1 MTALTAL
8 ATAAMKQV
16 HPPSHATRATVR
28 EAVAC
33 LVLAVVYVLAGRV
46 CLALDPSDGEATL
59 AWPSAGVAFA
69 ATLVFGIHLWPGV
82 ALGAFTTSMWVGLP
96 MSAALGASVAET
108 VEVVLASLLLQN
120 LRFSTMD
127 RLRDVAALLVVCAG
141 TTAIGATAGTAAL
154 FAGDAIYAHL
164 LGATWRSW
172 WLGDCA
178 GAIVVTA
185 LVWTWTARIRPRPS
199 SRGRAIEAVGIALFV
214 AATFLIQFGA
224 VDGEHVQLLK
234 LPNLWFIVVAFAGA
248 RFAQRG
254 TTLTILVIFAGST
267 MGVAFGAGPFVVETI
282 GDSLVGLQAFMSV
295 LAAAGLVLGAVVAE
309 RDAHAAELEAM
320 NAGLKDALQAR
331 DTFLSVAS
339 HELRTPLSALQL
351 QTELL
356 THSDDELPAGLGDR
370 IQRVDRQVRRMKQLV
385 DHLLDVSR
393 ITSGRLELE
402 PERMDLAALV
412 REIAARFD
420 EEVMRTGGSLHV
432 DVEGPIWGDWDL
444 LRLDQVLSNLVS
456 NAIKYGKGK
465 PVEIEARIAG
475 GAARVAVRDHG
486 IGIAP
491 EDHGRI
497 FARFERLVPHRQ
509 GGGLGLG
516 LWISDQLVTAM
527 GGTIRVMSAPTLGS
541 VFVVELPA
549 RSREARAEQPPGAAS
564 PGSAPGN
571 AGGARGPASSGEPS
585 DSGTSGPS
593 GSPSSAA

>member
-1 MTALTAL
+1 MATTALEPAAEPMTRPLRASAGSMRAGVRDVVGSLLL
-8 ATAAMKQV
+8 AAI
-16 HPPSHATRATVR
+16 
-28 EAVAC
+28 
-33 LVLAVVYVLAGRV
+33 YVCAGRV
-46 CLALDPSDGEATL
+46 GLTLDPVDGFTVL

-69 ATLVFGIHLWPGV
+69 AILVFGVRLWPGV
-82 ALGAFTTSMWVGLP
+82 ALGALATSMWVGLP
-96 MSAALGASVAET
+96 VAASLGAAVAET
-108 VEVVLASLLLQN
+108 VEVVLASLLLRN
-120 LRFSTMD
+120 LGFSSME
-127 RLRDVAALLVVCAG
+127 RLRDVACLLVVCAA
-141 TTAIGATAGTAAL
+141 TTAIGATAGAGAL

-164 LGATWRSW
+164 LGATWRAW

-178 GAIVVTA
+178 GAVVITA
-185 LVWTWTARIRPRPS
+185 LVWSWTGPPRARVPRRS
-199 SRGRAIEAVGIALFV
+199 RAIEGAAIALSV
-214 AATFLIQFGA
+214 IAVFLLQFGA
-224 VDGEHVQLLK
+224 VDAVHVQLLK
-234 LPNLWFIVVAFAGA
+234 LPNLWFIVVALAAA

-254 TTLTILVIFAGST
+254 TSLTIFVIFVGST
-267 MGVAFGAGPFVVETI
+267 AGVAFGVGPFSVESR
-282 GDSLVGLQAFMSV
+282 GDSLVGLQAFISV

-309 RDAHAAELEAM
+309 RDAHAAELESM
-320 NAGLKDALQAR
+320 NDGLKDALQAR

-356 THSDDELPAGLGDR
+356 THSDGALPAGLDDR
-370 IQRVDRQVRRMKQLV
+370 LQRVDRQVRRMKQLV
-385 DHLLDVSR
+385 DDLLDVSR

-412 REIAARFD
+412 RDIASRFEEEAARASCAL
-420 EEVMRTGGSLHV
+420 RV
-432 DVEGPIWGDWDL
+432 DADPAVWGDWDP

-465 PVEIEARIAG
+465 PVEIEAHLVS
-475 GAARVAVRDHG
+475 GAARVSVRDHG

-516 LWISDQLVTAM
+516 LWISDQIITAM

-549 RSREARAEQPPGAAS
+549 RSREARAERAPELAQLAGATTS
-564 PGSAPGN
+564 PSRPVDAAPRSEG
-571 AGGARGPASSGEPS
+571 RGDDP
-585 DSGTSGPS
+585 DN
-593 GSPSSAA
+593 PSSAA